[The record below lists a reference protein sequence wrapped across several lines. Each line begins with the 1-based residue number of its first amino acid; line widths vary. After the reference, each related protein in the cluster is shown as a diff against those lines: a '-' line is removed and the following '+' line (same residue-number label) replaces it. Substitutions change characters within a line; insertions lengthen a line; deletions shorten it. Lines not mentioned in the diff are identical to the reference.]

1 MNDEIAVV
9 GFACR
14 FPGAA
19 DADSYFSLLRD
30 GRSGLR
36 TVETAPGRVGVVG
49 TLDSALAFDPAPFGL
64 GDAEARMLDP
74 QHRIFLECVADGLDH
89 AGHGRPGARGAV
101 GVYAG
106 TGLSS
111 YLTSRFG
118 DRFDPTGG
126 DDPVSNLA
134 LHSANVA
141 EYMPLRAAHALD
153 LDGPAVSIGA
163 TCATSL
169 VAVHQAVQSL
179 LAGECDTA
187 VAGGVTVTIPESHG
201 YVSVPDGPF
210 SSDGVT
216 RAYSQRGDGTVFT
229 DGAGVADA
237 QAPGRRGRR
246 GRHDPRRRARQR
258 RLQRRCRPD
267 RLHCLPSES
276 GQAATI
282 AQALAM
288 ADCSPSASGDDRG
301 ARHCHCA
308 GRPDRDRG
316 PQADLRRPADRGGHR
331 SRIGEDEHR
340 PYRVRSRHRRVPR
353 GRSARARRDPRA
365 LTARRPRGRPRF
377 LPVQSPDPG
386 PLMERLCAQSRS
398 ELVRHRRHQCPR
410 RAGILTRPRTGFDPP
425 TPKSSSPAHGRTPRL
440 LAAAAHSE
448 AAAETLLDSYL
459 SVLDPRAERNGSRVA
474 PVAALEDIVHTAL
487 SGRADGPVRAAVLID
502 QDGIAHGRAL
512 ARRQELRTVLAF
524 PGAGAQHWGWPRM
537 RSRPTQG

>member
-229 DGAGVADA
+229 DGAGVAVL
-237 QAPGRRGRR
+237 
-246 GRHDPRRRARQR
+246 R
-258 RLQRRCRPD
+258 RLDDAVAAGDTIHAVVLGSAVSNDGAD
-267 RLHCLPSES
+267 RIGFTAPSES

-288 ADCSPSASGDDRG
+288 ADCSPSDLGMIEGHGTATALGDRIEIAALKRIFGDQRTG
-301 ARHCHCA
+301 EGIALGSVKTNIGHTGSAA
-308 GRPDRDRG
+308 GIAGFLKAVLCVRDG
-316 PQADLRRPADRGGHR
+316 ILVPSLHADPVDDLDSSPFNL
-331 SRIGEDEHR
+331 
-340 PYRVRSRHRRVPR
+340 PT
-353 GRSARARRDPRA
+353 RAR
-365 LTARRPRGRPRF
+365 
-377 LPVQSPDPG
+377 SS
-386 PLMERLCAQSRS
+386 ERLCAQSRS

-425 TPKSSSPAHGRTPRL
+425 DSEEQLSRTRTHSSAARRRSTQRGCRRDAARL
-440 LAAAAHSE
+440 LSVGARSARG
-448 AAAETLLDSYL
+448 AERIACRTGRC
-459 SVLDPRAERNGSRVA
+459 PRGHRPHRAER
-474 PVAALEDIVHTAL
+474 
-487 SGRADGPVRAAVLID
+487 SG
-502 QDGIAHGRAL
+502 
-512 ARRQELRTVLAF
+512 
-524 PGAGAQHWGWPRM
+524 
-537 RSRPTQG
+537 

>member
-106 TGLSS
+106 RGLSS
-111 YLTSRFG
+111 HLTSRFG

-210 SSDGVT
+210 QLGRCHPRVLAARRRDCVH
-216 RAYSQRGDGTVFT
+216 RRRRGRR
-229 DGAGVADA
+229 A

-267 RLHCLPSES
+267 RLHCSQRVRAGRDDRPGARDGRLQS
-276 GQAATI
+276 QR
-282 AQALAM
+282 
-288 ADCSPSASGDDRG
+288 SGDDRG

-340 PYRVRSRHRRVPR
+340 PYRVRSRHRRVPQ
-353 GRSARARRDPRA
+353 GRSVRARRDPRA

-377 LPVQSPDPG
+377 LPVQSPEPG
-386 PLMERLCAQSRS
+386 
-398 ELVRHRRHQCPR
+398 
-410 RAGILTRPRTGFDPP
+410 
-425 TPKSSSPAHGRTPRL
+425 PAHGATL
-440 LAAAAHSE
+440 C
-448 AAAETLLDSYL
+448 AE
-459 SVLDPRAERNGSRVA
+459 PE
-474 PVAALEDIVHTAL
+474 
-487 SGRADGPVRAAVLID
+487 
-502 QDGIAHGRAL
+502 
-512 ARRQELRTVLAF
+512 
-524 PGAGAQHWGWPRM
+524 
-537 RSRPTQG
+537 